1 MKKVVF
7 AARRRE
13 GVVVAPVGVTRVIL
27 LVYIN
32 DPYNL
37 DKYRF
42 IFIKL
47 VLFQI
52 KHIHLLFL

>member
-1 MKKVVF
+1 MEFQKK
-7 AARRRE
+7 
-13 GVVVAPVGVTRVIL
+13 IL
-27 LVYIN
+27 TIRHITGNIMTSIETIN

-37 DKYRF
+37 IVKYRF

-47 VLFQI
+47 VLLQI